1 MFPVVHY
8 PVVRFVRSE
17 RWSDLGKGGKKVRQ
31 GVLKTISG
39 QAIRL
44 RYKKSAPKLLLVDL
58 KKRRVNIALA
68 PHWHEIGKRIAAEKE
83 LSFSAYVERL
93 IYTDSLCNESVE

>member
-1 MFPVVHY
+1 VP
-8 PVVRFVRSE
+8 
-17 RWSDLGKGGKKVRQ
+17 SDLGKVGKKVRQ

-39 QAIRL
+39 QVICL
-44 RYKKSAPKLLLVDL
+44 RYKKPGPKPLPVDL

-68 PHWHEIGKRIAAEKE
+68 PHWHAIGKRIAAEKE
-83 LSFSAYVERL
+83 LSFSAYIERL